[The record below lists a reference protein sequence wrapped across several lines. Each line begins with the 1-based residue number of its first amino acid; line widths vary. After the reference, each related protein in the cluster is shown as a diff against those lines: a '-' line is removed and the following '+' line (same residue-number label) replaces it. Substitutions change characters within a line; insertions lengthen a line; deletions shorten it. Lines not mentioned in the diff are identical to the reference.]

1 MKGWCCSS
9 EGLEDTCQDGKE
21 FMAREEALA
30 YLRSWVVAVI
40 RRAARAG
47 GRRCDW
53 TDQEQGDL
61 GKRHRDLEGNLPMD
75 K

>member
-1 MKGWCCSS
+1 
-9 EGLEDTCQDGKE
+9 
-21 FMAREEALA
+21 MAREEALA

-47 GRRCDW
+47 GRRYDW

-61 GKRHRDLEGNLPMD
+61 GKSHRDLEGNLPMD

>member
-1 MKGWCCSS
+1 
-9 EGLEDTCQDGKE
+9 
-21 FMAREEALA
+21 MAREEALT

-47 GRRCDW
+47 GRRYDW